1 MNFAAH
7 TTIALASAHG
17 RRAAAAAA
25 LLGLVVGVA
34 QVSLADVAQEP
45 ALDPPQSP
53 AGAAV
58 PVVSP
63 SPPEPLAP
71 SELPST
77 PTPTPAST
85 APEPASLDAQAAFRE
100 FRQRFDAGGYATA
113 LPYAQRVLEL
123 AERSA
128 KQPEAEEVQVAL
140 MNVARTQQLMDDNL
154 AAEASYR
161 RVIELI
167 EASGRPLQARLARAH
182 AGLGAAYQAEKRHE
196 LAVAS
201 FEQALGL
208 TRRHEGL
215 LSEQQVPLLE
225 QYVDSLT
232 ALGRYQE
239 ALNAQRYVLRIATR
253 RHGENGVGL
262 APTLESIGRWYAE
275 VGAYDQSRRTLKR
288 AIALIETAEG
298 EESPKLVSPL
308 SSLAACNR
316 RQLIDP
322 TQQLYDPQDPERAAM
337 FHEPGIAPSSYSPAM
352 LMGEAEKSLQRACRI
367 AEARPDPS
375 PVQIADVRT
384 QLGDW
389 YQARNQPDRALPNYR
404 KAWEAALN
412 VQGSV
417 AQGKSLVEALFGQP
431 VLLQIVRPDGWNRYA
446 ARPPEQVE
454 IRNVVVGFTVGA
466 TGRVEAPKVV
476 DDSGDAKRADK
487 TVDALKDTAHYRPRL
502 SDGEPVATPD
512 MQFSQPWIVLLP
524 TQEDAGETPP
534 VEPAA
539 PEAEKKAAER
549 ALPEPISTAAP
560 GGNARP

>member
-1 MNFAAH
+1 MNFAPH
-7 TTIALASAHG
+7 TNIALAPAHG

-25 LLGLVVGVA
+25 LLSLVAGVA
-34 QVSLADVAQEP
+34 QVSLAAAAQEP
-45 ALDPPQSP
+45 AVDPPQS
-53 AGAAV
+53 
-58 PVVSP
+58 
-63 SPPEPLAP
+63 
-71 SELPST
+71 T
-77 PTPTPAST
+77 PTST
-85 APEPASLDAQAAFRE
+85 APEPAILDAEAASRE
-100 FRQRFDAGGYATA
+100 FQQRFDAGGYAAA

-140 MNVARTQQLMDDNL
+140 MNVARVQQLMGDNL

-161 RVIELI
+161 RAVELI
-167 EASGRPLQARLARAH
+167 EASGRPLQARLARAY
-182 AGLGAAYQAEKRHE
+182 AGLGVAYQGEKRHE

-262 APTLESIGRWYAE
+262 APTLDSIGRWYAE
-275 VGAYDQSRRTLKR
+275 IGAYDQSRRTLKR
-288 AIALIETAEG
+288 AITLIETAEG

-322 TQQLYDPQDPERAAM
+322 TLQLFDSQDPERAAM
-337 FHEPGIAPSSYSPAM
+337 FHESGIAPATYSPAM
-352 LMGEAEKSLQRACRI
+352 LVGEAEKSLQRACRI

-389 YQARNQPDRALPNYR
+389 YQGRSQPERALPNYR
-404 KAWEAALN
+404 KAWEAASNALGSV
-412 VQGSV
+412 VQGMP
-417 AQGKSLVEALFGQP
+417 LVEALFGHP

-454 IRNVVVGFTVGA
+454 YRNVVVGFTVGA

-476 DDSGDAKRADK
+476 DDSGDAKRAER
-487 TVDALKDTAHYRPRL
+487 TVSALEDTARYRPRL
-502 SDGEPVATPD
+502 ANGEPVPTPG

-524 TQEDAGETPP
+524 TPGGDAGH
-534 VEPAA
+534 
-539 PEAEKKAAER
+539 
-549 ALPEPISTAAP
+549 
-560 GGNARP
+560 